1 MDVGAGLVRKYLLR
15 PAMQLGLVGFPNWEW
30 HLSISHIGIYRTSVL
45 DIPVLGSDRIVATR
59 QFFLTTAANP
69 HENDGQAQKF

>member
-15 PAMQLGLVGFPNWEW
+15 PAMQLGLVGFPNREW
-30 HLSISHIGIYRTSVL
+30 PLSISHIGIYRTSVL

-59 QFFLTTAANP
+59 HTPSILVSFIRIGHL
-69 HENDGQAQKF
+69 